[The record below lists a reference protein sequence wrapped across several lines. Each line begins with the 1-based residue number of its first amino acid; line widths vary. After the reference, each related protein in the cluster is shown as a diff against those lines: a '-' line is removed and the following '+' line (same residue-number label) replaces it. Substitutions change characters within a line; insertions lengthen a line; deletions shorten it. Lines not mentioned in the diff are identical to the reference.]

1 MAVNRSRKFG
11 VDIAVPAIPGR
22 EARERITAL

>member
-1 MAVNRSRKFG
+1 MAVNKSRKCG

-22 EARERITAL
+22 DARERIIVV